1 MTNILNIGKTALAA
15 AQAGISTTGH
25 NIANASTPGYSRQTI
40 VQSTSIALNYGYGY
54 VGQGTQVSTITRIY
68 SNLLAQ
74 QVNGHQ
80 ATSSE
85 LSTYATQMGQIDDL
99 LANSDAGLS
108 PAIQEFFNSI
118 QDLASSPSDTAT
130 RQSFISM
137 ANALAS
143 RFQSMGDRLAE
154 MQTGVNSQLAASVTA
169 INSYSTQIAQLNTA
183 IEKAVNTTGQ
193 PPNDLMDQRDYL
205 IAEMNKEIK
214 VNVVTQGNSYNVYMS
229 NGLPLVS
236 GPNIYTLAA
245 TRSPTDSSRVELAY
259 QTSSTTSSLMSSKN
273 IEGGNLGGILKF
285 RASLDDAQNRLGQ
298 IAVALASSLNN
309 QNAQGLDANGDQG
322 GNIFNLPTPVSTPNS
337 GNGGNAVINTT
348 ITDASAVMASGY
360 KLQYDGVNYT
370 LTRGSDGQ
378 TFTYATLPQSVDGL
392 QISLGSGTMATGDSF
407 QIEPTK
413 YASTSISV
421 AITDVKKIAAGAPVI
436 GSAATGTNTG
446 SGSIGNA
453 TVSSTYAASP
463 WGSGV
468 TLTYNSG
475 TSSLNGF
482 PASEPVT
489 VTVNGTTT
497 TYPAGSTIPFT
508 SGATYAV
515 AGVSFQISGTPANGD
530 SFTLT
535 PNTSTAAGDNRNALL
550 MAGLQTAGNINGSIS
565 YESAFAQLVSSVG
578 NKTRELQI
586 TSKASGELVAQSIE
600 AQQSMSGVNLD
611 EEATNLLRYQQAYQ
625 AAGKMM
631 QIASTLF
638 DTILAI

>member
-154 MQTGVNSQLAASVTA
+154 MQTGVNSQLTASVTA

-205 IAEMNKEIK
+205 VAEMNKEIK

-337 GNGGNAVINTT
+337 GNAGNAVINTT

-436 GSAATGTNTG
+436 GSAATSTNTG

-453 TVSSTYAASP
+453 TVSSAYAASP
-463 WGSGV
+463 WGSGL

-489 VTVNGTTT
+489 VTVNGTST

>member
-54 VGQGTQVSTITRIY
+54 VGQGTQVSSITRIY

-154 MQTGVNSQLAASVTA
+154 MQTGVNSQLTASVTA

-205 IAEMNKEIK
+205 VAEMNKEIK

-236 GPNIYTLAA
+236 GPNTYTLAA

-259 QTSSTTSSLMSSKN
+259 QTSSTTSSLMSSRN

-309 QNAQGLDANGDQG
+309 QNAQGLDSNGDQG
-322 GNIFNLPTPVSTPNS
+322 GNIFNLPSPVSTPNS
-337 GNGGNAVINTT
+337 GNAGNAIINTT

-446 SGSIGNA
+446 SASIGNA

-463 WGSGV
+463 WGSGL

-515 AGVSFQISGTPANGD
+515 AGVSFQISGAPANGD

-550 MAGLQTAGNINGSIS
+550 MAGLQTAGSINGSIS

-586 TSKASGELVAQSIE
+586 TSKASSELVAQSIE

>member
-154 MQTGVNSQLAASVTA
+154 MQTGVNSQLTASVTA

-193 PPNDLMDQRDYL
+193 PPNDLMDQRDHL
-205 IAEMNKEIK
+205 VAEMNKEIK

-337 GNGGNAVINTT
+337 GNAGNAVINTT

-413 YASTSISV
+413 YASTNISV

-436 GSAATGTNTG
+436 GSAATSTNTG

-453 TVSSTYAASP
+453 TVSSAYAASP
-463 WGSGV
+463 WGSGL

-489 VTVNGTTT
+489 VTVNGTST